1 MNPSDS
7 VSARLEALEQRLARI
22 EKALSISTTDIPRVE
37 SKPFASAPTARVPIG
52 PAPMSA
58 PRASSNAGNWLGI
71 VGALCFILAGV
82 FLVRLAIHSGWL
94 TPMRQFAGALVLGLT
109 LILAEFKTGLEDSK
123 YPTLLPG
130 SGIVILFAVAIGG
143 CRYFELY
150 SANVALFGVGLVGA
164 LCLGLYTRFRS
175 DFFIVTAAVGTYCLS
190 LFLDMDRRPLF
201 EVGAYFLTWS
211 ATFALASVYL
221 RTRLLPLLAGYLG
234 VGLLAW
240 CTQGEFREHGAIAA
254 LQALQFVLLS
264 GGVVYYSV
272 RNRVAMSAQEAWA
285 YFPLLLFFYGIE
297 HALLSRVVPEFAPW
311 IGLGFAGVLWL
322 LHAFARKRL
331 EGLQSQHMLIGASA
345 VLLFHA
351 GYLEILPESWKSIV
365 FLAVLAG
372 IAFART
378 RTLPGPTNVIAL
390 LVLAVFL
397 MIEYGRVLWDSLT
410 REGVLLYGPLV
421 VVALL
426 AQHFVGGRLSV
437 GAGTLL
443 LSAAHLQALA
453 SLYRIFYRSGSFAV
467 SVGWALYAA
476 AILAAAFR
484 RRDRLL
490 ARSSVVV
497 LMFSA
502 GKALLY
508 DTSNADAGVR
518 VVCLLLTGAL
528 LYGAGYLFQ
537 KIARWSEEQ

>member
-1 MNPSDS
+1 MHPTDS
-7 VSARLEALEQRLARI
+7 VDSRLEALEKRLLRM
-22 EKALSISTTDIPRVE
+22 EKALGLAATEPQAPRADP
-37 SKPFASAPTARVPIG
+37 KPFASAPVAKPPVAATE
-52 PAPMSA
+52 
-58 PRASSNAGNWLGI
+58 PRASSAGNWLGI
-71 VGALCFILAGV
+71 VGAICFILAGV

-94 TPMRQFAGALVLGLT
+94 TPARQFAGALILGLT
-109 LILAEFKTGLEDSK
+109 LILAGFKSGLENSK

-130 SGIVILFAVAIGG
+130 AGIVVLFAAAIGG

-150 SANVALFGVGLVGA
+150 DANLALLGVGLVGA

-201 EVGAYFLTWS
+201 EVGAYFVTWS
-211 ATFALASVYL
+211 TTFSLAAVYM

-240 CTQGEFREHGAIAA
+240 CTQGESRDHAAIAA

-264 GGVVYYSV
+264 AGVVYYSV

-285 YFPLLLFFYGIE
+285 YFPLLLFFYGVE
-297 HALLSRVVPEFAPW
+297 HALLARVVPDLAPW

-331 EGLQSQHMLIGASA
+331 EGLQSQHMLVGASA

-351 GYLEILPESWKSIV
+351 GYLEILPESWKPIA

-372 IAFART
+372 LAFART
-378 RTLPGPTNVIAL
+378 RPLSAPNVIAL

-397 MIEYGRVLWDSLT
+397 MIEYGRILWGSLT
-410 REGVLLYGPLV
+410 REGLALYGPLAV
-421 VVALL
+421 AALL
-426 AQHFVGGRLSV
+426 AQHFVGARLSV
-437 GAGTLL
+437 AAGTLL
-443 LSAAHLQALA
+443 LSSAHLQALA
-453 SLYRIFYRSGSFAV
+453 SLYQIFYRTGSFAV
-467 SVGWALYAA
+467 SVGWALYAG
-476 AILAAAFR
+476 AILAAAFYK
-484 RRDRLL
+484 RDRLL
-490 ARSSVVV
+490 ARSSVFV

-537 KIARWSEEQ
+537 KIARWSEK